1 MSVTADSSTSTRPHG
16 LTWEEFIELPEELLR
31 HAELHDGE
39 VVEMASPGRPH
50 QLALVNLI
58 GFLFPWT
65 RANGGELVTDPHV
78 RIAERWGYQPDL
90 AWYAPERV
98 PASGYW
104 TEAPNLAVEILSPT
118 TRRIDVLRKPRHYL
132 QAGVQQVWF
141 VDVDEFVVH
150 VLHPDGS
157 MEEHGLDAVLT
168 SSLLPGLEVPV
179 NEVITDTVQRG

>member
-1 MSVTADSSTSTRPHG
+1 MSVTADSSTPNVG
-16 LTWEEFIELPEELLR
+16 LTWEAFLELPEELLR

-58 GFLFPWT
+58 MILGRWVQDH
-65 RANGGELVTDPHV
+65 GGEMVTDPHV
-78 RIAERWGYQPDL
+78 RIAERWGYQPEL

-157 MEEHGLDAVLT
+157 MEAYGLGAVLT
-168 SSLLPGLEVPV
+168 STLLPGLEVPV
-179 NEVITDTVQRG
+179 NEVITDAVQRG